1 MAAEQ
6 GPMSGFRDML
16 ADQMIP
22 RQAMT
27 STIQEVYEGYGFTPL
42 KTPALERLSTMTGKY
57 GEEADKLMYK
67 FQDNGG
73 RDVAM
78 RYDQTVPLARVVAQH
93 SGRLVMP
100 YKRYAVGEVWRG
112 ESPQHGRYREFTQF
126 DADTVGSTSAVAD
139 TEIVAMMSD
148 AMTALGA
155 DSLIRVNN
163 RRILDG
169 LAKQVGAET
178 EKESVGVISTIDKV
192 EKIGQ
197 RAVIGAIAEDYGDR
211 GGELVEKYLSV
222 EGSSQEK
229 LQQLTNLLTGSDAVD
244 EGVQNLTQV
253 FDMLDEA
260 GYTSDK
266 IVFDQTIAR
275 GLDYYTGIIYETTLK
290 TVESIGSVCSGGRFD
305 NLIEAMG
312 GPSLPAVGTSI
323 GVDRLYDGLKQLGV
337 LRIANTTTEVLVTN
351 FENTSAPTYMKIATL
366 LRNAGVPSEV
376 YYDAARMK
384 KQLRHADKV
393 GIPYVILAGPD
404 ELSRG
409 SVVIKTLSSGE
420 QVEVAL
426 DEIPETIAS
435 LKGKDTTQNFLPPR

>member
-27 STIQEVYEGYGFTPL
+27 STIQQVYEGYGFVPL

-57 GEEADKLMYK
+57 GDEADKLMYK
-67 FQDNGG
+67 FKDNGG

-169 LAKQVGAET
+169 LAIHVGAET
-178 EKESVGVISTIDKV
+178 EKESIGVISTIDKV
-192 EKIGQ
+192 EKIGKK
-197 RAVIGAIAEDYGDR
+197 AVVSAITQDYGDK
-211 GGELVEKYLSV
+211 GGELVEKYLDV
-222 EGSSQEK
+222 DGSSQDK
-229 LQQLTNLLTGSDAVD
+229 LRQLTSILTGSDALE
-244 EGVQNLTQV
+244 EGVHNLTQV
-253 FDMLDEA
+253 FDMLEEA
-260 GYTSDK
+260 GYTKDQ

-290 TVESIGSVCSGGRFD
+290 EVTSIGSVCSGGRFD

-323 GVDRLYDGLKQLGV
+323 GVDRLYDGLKHLGL
-337 LRIANTTTEVLVTN
+337 LREAKTTTEVLITN
-351 FENTSAPTYMKIATL
+351 FDESSTPTYMRLATL
-366 LRNAGVPSEV
+366 LRKAGVPAEV
-376 YYDAARMK
+376 YYDASRLK
-384 KQLRHADKV
+384 KQLGFADKT
-393 GIPYVILAGPD
+393 GIPYVILAGPE

-409 SVVIKTLSSGE
+409 VAIIKTLSSGE
-420 QVEVAL
+420 QIEVAI
-426 DEIPETIAS
+426 DEITQAIAS
-435 LKGKDTTQNFLPPR
+435 LKANDST

>member
-1 MAAEQ
+1 MAVEQ

-16 ADQMIP
+16 AEQMIP
-22 RQAMT
+22 RNAMT
-27 STIQEVYEGYGFTPL
+27 RTIQEVYEGYGFTPL

-57 GEEADKLMYK
+57 GDEADKLMYK

-78 RYDQTVPLARVVAQH
+78 RYDQTVPLARVVAQY
-93 SGRLVMP
+93 SGQLVMP

-126 DADTVGSTSAVAD
+126 DADTVGTTSSVAD

-169 LAKQVGAET
+169 LASMVGAET
-178 EKESVGVISTIDKV
+178 EEASIGIISTIDKV
-192 EKIGQ
+192 EKIGKQ
-197 RAVIGAIAEDYGDR
+197 AVIGAIAENYGDR
-211 GGELVEKYLSV
+211 GGNLVEEYLSV
-222 EGSSQEK
+222 EGSSHDK
-229 LQQLTNLLTGSDAVD
+229 LRSIGSLLTGSEAVE
-244 EGVQNLTQV
+244 EGVQNLTEV
-253 FDMLDEA
+253 FDMLDGV
-260 GYTSDK
+260 GYTNDQ

-290 TVESIGSVCSGGRFD
+290 KAESLGSVCSGGRFD

-323 GVDRLYDGLKQLGV
+323 GVDRLYDGLKQLGI
-337 LRIANTTTEVLVTN
+337 LRIANTTSEVLVTN
-351 FENTSAPTYMKIATL
+351 FESSSAPTYMKIATL
-366 LRNAGVPSEV
+366 LRKAGVPSEV

-409 SVVIKTLSSGE
+409 TAVIKTLSSGE

-426 DEIPETIAS
+426 DEIPATIAS
-435 LKGKDTTQNFLPPR
+435 LKAYDTTHHFTP